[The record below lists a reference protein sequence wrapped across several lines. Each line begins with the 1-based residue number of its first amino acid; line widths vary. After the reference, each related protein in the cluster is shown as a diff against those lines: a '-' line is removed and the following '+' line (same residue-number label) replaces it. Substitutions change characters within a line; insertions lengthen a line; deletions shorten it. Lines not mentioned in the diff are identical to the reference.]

1 MLRIRLLILL
11 SACCVVSSGA
21 WADILGYV
29 DCSSHPEETP
39 VFSKP
44 RQSGPVAVIPCGERF
59 TVLLKGFIFSRV
71 ETKDGKI
78 GYVLTNV
85 IGLVPD
91 GDAPSLSGNPQ
102 VATSS
107 TTPAP
112 ADPPRP
118 AVANAAAVA
127 PAPAQPGP
135 LPVTTSPAANT
146 SNAPANPTSVDPSG
160 AAPSRTRNSQ
170 VDAVSTTPTPVDAS
184 RPAVVSTA
192 VTAPDPEQPGPLSVI
207 PPPAANTSNAPANP
221 TSVDPSGAAPSRTRD
236 SQVDTVSVTP
246 TPVDASRPAVV
257 SAAVTAPDPA
267 QPGPLS
273 LAPPPAANTSNAP
286 APAPEPTP
294 AHTEASQPQ
303 PEAARPEPR
312 PVRAASVQ
320 SSWERPL
327 PSARPTSRLELYS
340 GYSYVPNNLNGVMG
354 SFGYNLKPWLQIAG
368 DSSYNIVTTSGVRN
382 VLYANHYGGRF
393 YYRHRGW
400 GFTPFVE
407 GLVGGSRLD
416 TSGGGVKT
424 STNCLS
430 YKAGGGI
437 DIRVSRHWEI
447 RAVNVDYYHSA
458 FGTNAAQNNNYW
470 ASAGVVLRL
479 FGSAGE

>member
-11 SACCVVSSGA
+11 SACCVISSGA
-21 WADILGYV
+21 RADDLGYV
-29 DCSSHPEETP
+29 DCSSHPEETS

-44 RQSGPVAVIPCGERF
+44 RLSGSVAVIPCGERF
-59 TVLLKGFIFSRV
+59 MVLLNGFIFSRV

-85 IGLVPD
+85 ISLVAD

-102 VATSS
+102 VATAS

-112 ADPPRP
+112 VDPARP
-118 AVANAAAVA
+118 AAANAAAVA
-127 PAPAQPGP
+127 PTPAQPGP
-135 LPVTTSPAANT
+135 LSLTPPPAANT
-146 SNAPANPTSVDPSG
+146 SNAPANLTSVDPSG
-160 AAPSRTRNSQ
+160 AAPSRTGNSQ
-170 VDAVSTTPTPVDAS
+170 VATMSATPTPVDAS
-184 RPAVVSTA
+184 RPAVVRVA
-192 VTAPDPEQPGPLSVI
+192 VTAPDPEQPGPLSLAA
-207 PPPAANTSNAPANP
+207 PPAA
-221 TSVDPSGAAPSRTRD
+221 SRSD
-236 SQVDTVSVTP
+236 
-246 TPVDASRPAVV
+246 
-257 SAAVTAPDPA
+257 
-267 QPGPLS
+267 
-273 LAPPPAANTSNAP
+273 AP
-286 APAPEPTP
+286 APASEPTP
-294 AHTEASQPQ
+294 THTEASQPQ
-303 PEAARPEPR
+303 PEAAQPEPR
-312 PVRAASVQ
+312 PVRDASVQ

-327 PSARPTSRLELYS
+327 PSARQNSRLELYS
-340 GYSYVPNNLNGVMG
+340 GYSYVSNNLNGVMG
-354 SFGYNLKPWLQIAG
+354 SFGYNVKPWLQIAG
-368 DSSYNIVTTSGVRN
+368 DSSYDIVTMSGVKN
-382 VLYANHYGGRF
+382 VLYANHYGGRY

-479 FGSAGE
+479 FGSATGE

>member
-11 SACCVVSSGA
+11 SACCVISSGA
-21 WADILGYV
+21 WADGLGYV
-29 DCSSHPEETP
+29 DCSRHPGETQ

-44 RQSGPVAVIPCGERF
+44 RQSGSVAVIPCGERF
-59 TVLLKGFIFSRV
+59 TILLKGFIFSRV

-85 IGLVPD
+85 IGLVAD
-91 GDAPSLSGNPQ
+91 GDASSQSRNPQ
-102 VATSS
+102 AATAS

-112 ADPPRP
+112 VDPARP
-118 AVANAAAVA
+118 AAANAAAVA
-127 PAPAQPGP
+127 PTPAQPGP
-135 LPVTTSPAANT
+135 LSLTPPPAANT
-146 SNAPANPTSVDPSG
+146 SIAPANPTSVDPSG
-160 AAPSRTRNSQ
+160 AAPTRTGN
-170 VDAVSTTPTPVDAS
+170 
-184 RPAVVSTA
+184 
-192 VTAPDPEQPGPLSVI
+192 
-207 PPPAANTSNAPANP
+207 
-221 TSVDPSGAAPSRTRD
+221 
-236 SQVDTVSVTP
+236 SQVDTVSATP

-257 SAAVTAPDPA
+257 SAAVTAPDPE

-273 LAPPPAANTSNAP
+273 LTLPSVANTSNAP
-286 APAPEPTP
+286 APTPEPTP

-303 PEAARPEPR
+303 PEAAQPKPG
-312 PVRAASVQ
+312 PVRDASVL

-327 PSARPTSRLELYS
+327 PSARPNSRLELYS
-340 GYSYVPNNLNGVMG
+340 GYAYVPNNLNGVMG
-354 SFGYNLKPWLQIAG
+354 SFGFNVKPWLQIAG
-368 DSSYNIVTTSGVRN
+368 DSSYNIVTMSGVKN

-393 YYRHRGW
+393 YYRRRGW

-430 YKAGGGI
+430 YKVGGGI

-479 FGSAGE
+479 FGSATGE

>member
-102 VATSS
+102 VASSS

-170 VDAVSTTPTPVDAS
+170 VD
-184 RPAVVSTA
+184 
-192 VTAPDPEQPGPLSVI
+192 
-207 PPPAANTSNAPANP
+207 
-221 TSVDPSGAAPSRTRD
+221 
-236 SQVDTVSVTP
+236 TVSVTP

-294 AHTEASQPQ
+294 AHTEASRPQ

-479 FGSAGE
+479 FGSATGE

>member
-1 MLRIRLLILL
+1 V
-11 SACCVVSSGA
+11 SA
-21 WADILGYV
+21 
-29 DCSSHPEETP
+29 
-39 VFSKP
+39 
-44 RQSGPVAVIPCGERF
+44 
-59 TVLLKGFIFSRV
+59 
-71 ETKDGKI
+71 
-78 GYVLTNV
+78 
-85 IGLVPD
+85 
-91 GDAPSLSGNPQ
+91 
-102 VATSS
+102 
-107 TTPAP
+107 
-112 ADPPRP
+112 
-118 AVANAAAVA
+118 
-127 PAPAQPGP
+127 
-135 LPVTTSPAANT
+135 
-146 SNAPANPTSVDPSG
+146 
-160 AAPSRTRNSQ
+160 
-170 VDAVSTTPTPVDAS
+170 
-184 RPAVVSTA
+184 A
-192 VTAPDPEQPGPLSVI
+192 VTAPDPQQPGSLSLT

-221 TSVDPSGAAPSRTRD
+221 TSVDPSGAAAPSRTGN
-236 SQVDTVSVTP
+236 SQVDTGSATP

-257 SAAVTAPDPA
+257 SAAVTAPDPE

-273 LAPPPAANTSNAP
+273 LTPPPAANTSNAP
-286 APAPEPTP
+286 VPAPEPTP
-294 AHTEASQPQ
+294 ARTEASQPQ
-303 PEAARPEPR
+303 PEAAQPKAG
-312 PVRAASVQ
+312 PVRDASVL

-327 PSARPTSRLELYS
+327 PSARPNSRLELYS

-354 SFGYNLKPWLQIAG
+354 SFGYNVKPWLQIAG
-368 DSSYNIVTTSGVRN
+368 DSSYDIVTMSGVKN

-407 GLVGGSRLD
+407 GLVGRSRLD

-479 FGSAGE
+479 FGSATGE

>member
-1 MLRIRLLILL
+1 
-11 SACCVVSSGA
+11 
-21 WADILGYV
+21 LGYV

-44 RQSGPVAVIPCGERF
+44 RQSGSVAVTPCGERF

-85 IGLVPD
+85 ISLV
-91 GDAPSLSGNPQ
+91 
-102 VATSS
+102 
-107 TTPAP
+107 
-112 ADPPRP
+112 AD
-118 AVANAAAVA
+118 
-127 PAPAQPGP
+127 
-135 LPVTTSPAANT
+135 
-146 SNAPANPTSVDPSG
+146 G
-160 AAPSRTRNSQ
+160 AAPSRTGNSQ
-170 VDAVSTTPTPVDAS
+170 VATVLAS
-184 RPAVVSTA
+184 
-192 VTAPDPEQPGPLSVI
+192 
-207 PPPAANTSNAPANP
+207 
-221 TSVDPSGAAPSRTRD
+221 
-236 SQVDTVSVTP
+236 P

-257 SAAVTAPDPA
+257 SAAVTAPAPE

-273 LAPPPAANTSNAP
+273 LTPPPAANTSN
-286 APAPEPTP
+286 APEPTP

-312 PVRAASVQ
+312 PVRGASVH

-327 PSARPTSRLELYS
+327 PSARHNSRLELYS
-340 GYSYVPNNLNGVMG
+340 GYSYASNNLNGVMG
-354 SFGYNLKPWLQIAG
+354 SFGYNVKPWLQIAG
-368 DSSYNIVTTSGVRN
+368 DSSYDIVTMNGVKN

-424 STNCLS
+424 SSNGLS

-479 FGSAGE
+479 FGSATGE